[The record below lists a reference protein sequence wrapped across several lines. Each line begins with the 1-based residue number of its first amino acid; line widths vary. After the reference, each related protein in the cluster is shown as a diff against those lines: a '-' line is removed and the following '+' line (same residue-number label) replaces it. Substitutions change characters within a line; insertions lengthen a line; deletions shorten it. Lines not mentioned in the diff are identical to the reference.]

1 MDAHNREHI
10 VLLRPGRHGL
20 ILHTLSHQDEVRA
33 EDEFH
38 TDNAPIPALELNLA
52 RLLIEALGAGFGTH
66 SVSRSVPVSRSV
78 LTNPA
83 CLDRGQD
90 PRPGPRKRR
99 CGAGAAATRA
109 GYCQGSGSESGTGQ
123 KVTECSQ

>member
-38 TDNAPIPALELNLA
+38 TDTAPIPSRELDLA
-52 RLLIEALGAGFGTH
+52 RLLIEALAAGFEPTLY
-66 SVSRSVPVSRSV
+66 P
-78 LTNPA
+78 
-83 CLDRGQD
+83 DRYRQNLRLNGGQD
-90 PRPGPRKRR
+90 PRPGLRR
-99 CGAGAAATRA
+99 PSWGAGVATGA
-109 GYCQGSGSESGTGQ
+109 G
-123 KVTECSQ
+123 